1 MENEFTQV
9 MSERT
14 DEELIKIV
22 TVERQNY
29 QPLAVEA
36 AEREIEKRN
45 IDPNTY
51 ERVKEQVA
59 AVHVQKT
66 ATNSGIVGSD
76 IRFVH
81 YIVDVIASYILVIV
95 VFFLLGIFFPFEDE
109 ALLGFFSIIMFF
121 GSFFGYY
128 FVMELQFQKT
138 LGKFITKTKVVNKYG
153 EKPTTSELVA
163 RTFCRF
169 IPFDNFSFLF
179 TKNGFHDS
187 LSSTKVVRDTVDQT
201 KN

>member
-22 TVERQNY
+22 TVERENY
-29 QPLAVEA
+29 QLLAVEA
-36 AEREIEKRN
+36 AEQEVEKRN
-45 IDPNTY
+45 IDPDTF
-51 ERVKEQVA
+51 EKVKEQVT

-66 ATNSGIVGSD
+66 ITDSGTVGSD

-95 VFFLLGIFFPFEDE
+95 VFILLGIFFPFEDE

-153 EKPTTSELVA
+153 EKPTVGELVA

-187 LSSTKVVRDTVDQT
+187 LSSTKVVRDSVNHT
-201 KN
+201 KK